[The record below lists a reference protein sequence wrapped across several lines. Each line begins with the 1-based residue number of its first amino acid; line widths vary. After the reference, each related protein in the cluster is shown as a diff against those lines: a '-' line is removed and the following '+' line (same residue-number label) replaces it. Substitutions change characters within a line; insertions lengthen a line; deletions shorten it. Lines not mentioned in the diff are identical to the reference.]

1 MLGEIT
7 EIIKKAQIKLLYMKN
22 TRSEVKTHWVGL
34 IHVRHCKKKKKKKSK
49 LEKPTIE
56 VIQNE
61 TKKMTEQS
69 I

>member
-1 MLGEIT
+1 MLDI
-7 EIIKKAQIKLLYMKN
+7 A
-22 TRSEVKTHWVGL
+22 
-34 IHVRHCKKKKKKKSK
+34 KKKKKKKSK